1 MNLSLSVSLFHQLSL
16 AQNCPLFQMEAYC
29 RHHARH
35 LVVDTQTSVRTI
47 VPAVTLYKVANFDSV
62 KQMGPGT
69 ERRQFVQKVK
79 KTCGFV
85 FHCFNLFELILY

>member
-16 AQNCPLFQMEAYC
+16 AQNCSLFQMEAYC

-35 LVVDTQTSVRTI
+35 LGVNTQTSVRTI
-47 VPAVTLYKVANFDSV
+47 VPAVTLSKVVNSECV

-69 ERRQFVQKVK
+69 EPRQLV
-79 KTCGFV
+79 
-85 FHCFNLFELILY
+85 

>member
-1 MNLSLSVSLFHQLSL
+1 MNFGLSVSLFHQLFL
-16 AQNCPLFQMEAYC
+16 AQNCPPFQMEAYC

-35 LVVDTQTSVRTI
+35 LVVNTQTSVRTI
-47 VPAVTLYKVANFDSV
+47 VPAVTLYKEANSDSV

-69 ERRQFVQKVK
+69 EPRQLVQKVK